1 MATREM
7 TDEEARQEIAI
18 VQAALNE
25 TIQELEGQGMHSP
38 TILEVLIGLAVQ
50 IAVEDWGLEGARAIL
65 SDTMNDAFPTR
76 KILMSPGI
84 EGRELSRILGDGVDQ
99 AAW

>member
-18 VQAALNE
+18 VHAALNN

-50 IAVEDWGLEGARAIL
+50 IAVEDWGDRSASAASPWNPPAKVLHLLVRPDVSLIVSHPEAR
-65 SDTMNDAFPTR
+65 SVR
-76 KILMSPGI
+76 
-84 EGRELSRILGDGVDQ
+84 
-99 AAW
+99 